1 MVHLLTRWPIWYQ
14 VLIGY
19 TALVGVLALRE
30 AAKRAAN
37 LAPTSLPV
45 SAPYDRGHVAGQQA
59 AIWMRALTWFI
70 GAALLVTGAQWALTV
85 VAVGYAISA
94 RRGYGEYAQGFAE
107 GRKAVQL
114 ASAHEYVAG
123 RVPPDRMAFFAA
135 GVFIT
140 VTRILPLGATLVAM
154 SWLRR

>member
-1 MVHLLTRWPIWYQ
+1 M
-14 VLIGY
+14 
-19 TALVGVLALRE
+19 RE
-30 AAKRAAN
+30 AGKRAAN
-37 LAPTSLPV
+37 LAPTSLPLT
-45 SAPYDRGHVAGQQA
+45 APYDRGHRAGQLA
-59 AIWMRALTWFI
+59 AIWMRALTWFV
-70 GAALLVTGAQWALTV
+70 GAALLMTGAPWALTV
-85 VAVGYAISA
+85 VAAGYATSA
-94 RRGYGEYAQGFAE
+94 RRAYGEYAQGFAE

-114 ASAHEYVAG
+114 AAAHEYVEG